1 MLMLTLNRCNG
12 ADPVFS
18 ALTCELDRDL
28 RERYGE
34 QMDFYGAFNHSSDV
48 EHALYAALDGEP
60 VGCGCFK
67 PFADGM
73 VEMKRVF
80 VQSSQRGK
88 GIARELMRTLEN
100 WARELGYRAA
110 VLETGV
116 LQPDAIRLY
125 EAAGYERIPN
135 YPPYEGVAESICYRK
150 TL

>member
-1 MLMLTLNRCNG
+1 MLTLTRCNG
-12 ADPVFS
+12 ADPAFT
-18 ALTCELDRDL
+18 ALTRALDRDL
-28 RERYGE
+28 RERYGQ
-34 QMDFYGAFNHSSDV
+34 QMDYYGVFNQSSDV

-67 PFADGM
+67 PFSEDT

-80 VQSSQRGK
+80 VQTNQRGK
-88 GIARELMRTLEN
+88 GIARELMCALET

-116 LQPDAIRLY
+116 LQPEAIRLY

-135 YPPYEGVAESICYRK
+135 YPPYEGVAESVCYRK
-150 TL
+150 AL